1 MIDILAGAA
10 VVAAVT
16 AAVCVLYLL
25 LTYGLPIVWN
35 ALCAVCE
42 WLRATVRTL
51 RTPTVRVRRSVRR
64 SVRHDDEEYDERYY
78 NV

>member
-25 LTYGLPIVWN
+25 LTYGLPIIWN

-51 RTPTVRVRRSVRR
+51 RTPTVRVRRSVR
-64 SVRHDDEEYDERYY
+64 HDDEEYDERYY